1 MWYETKPARFKAEL
15 DGITAL
21 AAGQAW
27 LKSFNVRLDKASK
40 ALLVDIDLQV
50 GENLR
55 PVTLAYPEGFPHT
68 PPSIKPRGETVT
80 WTGHQYGAG
89 GELCLEHRPDNW
101 EPQITGVD
109 MIQSVYK
116 LLDSEAGKDEGGK
129 PLTVESAHRSTAGQS
144 MRTETSRFVAT
155 ASMLQRIALCEKPM
169 TAAFRLS
176 ANSQSLVYMLHH
188 VIEPDGSKW
197 IDPELPPGLGE
208 YTTRKGFILNLGV
221 DYQQWSQ
228 IPKADQTGAAAMRD
242 SFIGPDAG
250 LFDGKEIVLVAVG
263 PFLFAYR
270 LDPDDDKVAHL
281 GVIDPESG
289 KRMLDDNATLAT
301 KKVAILGAGSMG
313 SKVAES
319 LARSGVRKFVLMDED
334 VVMPGNMVRH
344 ALDWGAVGH
353 HKVKALEDKLNLLA
367 PGIEVEAWPFD
378 LGGQNSVGLFDRM
391 IAALTKCDMIVD
403 ATGSANAFNY
413 ASVVA
418 VDHSKPMAWARVFG
432 GGYGGLIARSRPGLE
447 PAPPFARAAIDAW
460 CANPEFPKAPKE
472 ITDYGATGE
481 GGEPMIADD
490 ADVSAIAAHFTRL
503 IIDTLIAPEKSVFAS
518 SAYMIGLREEW
529 IFKAAFDTRPIDLGA
544 PHIPPAEIALP
555 EHEAATAAAMLATL
569 KSGLAEEGE

>member
-1 MWYETKPARFKAEL
+1 
-15 DGITAL
+15 
-21 AAGQAW
+21 
-27 LKSFNVRLDKASK
+27 
-40 ALLVDIDLQV
+40 
-50 GENLR
+50 
-55 PVTLAYPEGFPHT
+55 
-68 PPSIKPRGETVT
+68 
-80 WTGHQYGAG
+80 
-89 GELCLEHRPDNW
+89 
-101 EPQITGVD
+101 
-109 MIQSVYK
+109 
-116 LLDSEAGKDEGGK
+116 
-129 PLTVESAHRSTAGQS
+129 
-144 MRTETSRFVAT
+144 
-155 ASMLQRIALCEKPM
+155 
-169 TAAFRLS
+169 
-176 ANSQSLVYMLHH
+176 
-188 VIEPDGSKW
+188 
-197 IDPELPPGLGE
+197 
-208 YTTRKGFILNLGV
+208 
-221 DYQQWSQ
+221 
-228 IPKADQTGAAAMRD
+228 
-242 SFIGPDAG
+242 
-250 LFDGKEIVLVAVG
+250 
-263 PFLFAYR
+263 
-270 LDPDDDKVAHL
+270 
-281 GVIDPESG
+281 
-289 KRMLDDNATLAT
+289 MLDDNATLAT

-367 PGIEVEAWPFD
+367 PGIEVKAWLFD

-391 IAALTKCDMIVD
+391 IAALTKCDLIVD

-447 PAPPFARAAIDAW
+447 PAPTFARAAIDAW
-460 CANPEFPKAPKE
+460 CTNPEFPKAPKE

-544 PHIPPAEIALP
+544 PHMPPTEIALP

>member
-1 MWYETKPARFKAEL
+1 MWYETRPARFKAEL
-15 DGITAL
+15 EGISTL
-21 AAGQAW
+21 AADQAW
-27 LKSFNVRLDKASK
+27 LKKFNIRLNKASK
-40 ALLVDIDLQV
+40 ALCVDIDLQV

-55 PVTLAYPEGFPHT
+55 RVTLAYPKGFPHT

-116 LLDSEAGKDEGGK
+116 LLDSEAGKDKGGK
-129 PLTVESAHRSTAGQS
+129 PLIVESAHRSTVGQS

-155 ASMLQRIALCEKPM
+155 ASTLQRIALCEKPM
-169 TAAFRLS
+169 AAAFRLS
-176 ANSQSLVYMLHH
+176 ADSQSLVYMLQH
-188 VIEPDGSKW
+188 VMEPDGSKW
-197 IDPELPPGLGE
+197 IDPELPPGFGE
-208 YTTRKGFILNLGV
+208 YATRKGFILNLGT
-221 DYQQWSQ
+221 DYQRWYQ
-228 IPKADQTGAAAMRD
+228 IPKADQTGAGAMRD
-242 SFIGPDAG
+242 WFIGPDAG
-250 LFDGKEIVLVAVG
+250 PFDGTELVLVALG
-263 PFLFAYR
+263 TLLLAYR
-270 LDPDDDKVAHL
+270 LDPEDDKVAHL
-281 GVIDPESG
+281 GVIEPEPG
-289 KRMLDDNATLAT
+289 KRMLDGNAILAT
-301 KKVAILGAGSMG
+301 RKVAILGAGSMG

-344 ALDWGAVGH
+344 TLDWRAVGH
-353 HKVKALEDKLNLLA
+353 HKVKALEDKLKLLA
-367 PGIEVEAWPFD
+367 PGIDVEAWLFD

-391 IAALTKCDMIVD
+391 IAALTTCDLIAD

-418 VDHSKPMAWARVFG
+418 VDHSKPMVWARVFG

-490 ADVSAIAAHFTRL
+490 GDVSAIAAHFARL
-503 IIDTLIAPEKSVFAS
+503 IIDTLIAPERSVFAS

-529 IFKAAFDTRPIDLGA
+529 IFKAAFDTHAIDLGA
-544 PHIPPAEIALP
+544 PHMPPTELALS
-555 EHEAATAAAMLATL
+555 EHEAATAATMLATL
-569 KSGLAEEGE
+569 KSRLAEEGE

>member
-1 MWYETKPARFKAEL
+1 MWYETKPARVKAEL

-21 AAGQAW
+21 AANQAW
-27 LKSFNVRLDKASK
+27 LKRINFRLDKVSK
-40 ALLVDIDLQV
+40 ALCVDIDLQV

-55 PVTLAYPEGFPHT
+55 LVTLAYPEGFPHT

-116 LLDSEAGKDEGGK
+116 LLDSEAGKDEGGQ
-129 PLTVESAHRSTAGQS
+129 PLVVESAHRSTVGRS
-144 MRTETSRFVAT
+144 MRIKWSRFVAT
-155 ASMLQRIALCEKPM
+155 ASMLQQIVICDKPARALFCISIGKK
-169 TAAFRLS
+169 
-176 ANSQSLVYMLHH
+176 SLVYMLHH
-188 VIEPDGSKW
+188 VIQPDGSKW
-197 IDPELPPGLGE
+197 IDPELPPGFGE
-208 YTTRKGFILNLGV
+208 CATRKGFVLDLGV
-221 DYQQWSQ
+221 DYMRLMQ
-228 IPKADQTGAAAMRD
+228 IPKDDRTGAAAMRE

-250 LFDGKEIVLVAVG
+250 PFNGNEIVLITVCSL
-263 PFLFAYR
+263 LFAYR
-270 LDPDDDKVAHL
+270 LDPEDDKVIHM
-281 GVIDPESG
+281 GVIDPEPG
-289 KRMLDDNATLAT
+289 KRMLDNNATLAM

-319 LARSGVRKFVLMDED
+319 LARAGVRKFVLMDED

-344 ALDWGAVGH
+344 TLDWRAVGH
-353 HKVKALEDKLNLLA
+353 HKVRALEGKLNFLA
-367 PGIEVEAWPFD
+367 PDIDIDAWVFD
-378 LGGQNSVGLFDRM
+378 LGGQNSVGHFDKM
-391 IAALTKCDMIVD
+391 IAALQQCDLIVD
-403 ATGSANAFNY
+403 ATGSPNAFNY

-418 VDHSKPMAWARVFG
+418 VDNLKPMAWARVFG

-472 ITDYGATGE
+472 LTDYGATGE

-503 IIDTLIAPEKSVFAS
+503 IIDTLISPEKSVFAS

-529 IFKAAFDTRPIDLGA
+529 IFKAAFDTHPIDLGA
-544 PHIPPAEIALP
+544 PHMPLLGNLLPA
-555 EHEAATAAAMLATL
+555 HEAAEVAAILARL
-569 KSGLAEEGE
+569 KLAVAEEGE